1 MDDPGNGGHAALV
14 QLQAYLAQMDHAG
27 ETRLPAERELSE

>member
-14 QLQAYLAQMDHAG
+14 QLQAYLAQMD
-27 ETRLPAERELSE
+27 